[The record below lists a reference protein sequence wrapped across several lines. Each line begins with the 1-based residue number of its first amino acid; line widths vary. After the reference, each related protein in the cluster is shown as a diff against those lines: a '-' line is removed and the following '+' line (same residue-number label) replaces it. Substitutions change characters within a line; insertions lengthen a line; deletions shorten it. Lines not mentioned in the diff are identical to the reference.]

1 MALTT
6 AEVAFAIRLEQT
18 SDAAIL
24 KVVERHIATA
34 TAMLDRRC
42 SASLPEAMR
51 DEATVRIA
59 AWLYDAPFLSRG
71 DVWTASGAG
80 DLVRS
85 WTVRGSALVESE
97 TT

>member
-42 SASLPEAMR
+42 SASLPR
-51 DEATVRIA
+51 PCVTRQQCV
-59 AWLYDAPFLSRG
+59 
-71 DVWTASGAG
+71 
-80 DLVRS
+80 
-85 WTVRGSALVESE
+85 
-97 TT
+97 